1 MPHAL
6 VVRATEREEE
16 GHPVTGEWDR
26 PLCTRAAADA
36 VAKELDMDLIYSQCE
51 HDYQL
56 ESVGGVYL
64 TGAYVCRLCSH
75 RVGMSHAQF
84 HQHAEYPRH
93 YQKSRNSV
101 DPEPA
106 PTETES
112 SHTTRS

>member
-64 TGAYVCRLCSH
+64 TGGLRLPPLQPPRRHVTRTIPSAR
-75 RVGMSHAQF
+75 RVSPAL
-84 HQHAEYPRH
+84 
-93 YQKSRNSV
+93 
-101 DPEPA
+101 PEK
-106 PTETES
+106 
-112 SHTTRS
+112 